1 MKQSSIVRT
10 VKHPTEFAKWKWMK
24 FRLLTL
30 AQNDPSFS
38 PSCFSFCYP
47 VISLTFCLAQAP
59 GSSCCLWKTL
69 GMPLFSPFESCVL
82 CLGQFP
88 GTPDSVSVFSL
99 SSPHSSFSHGWLKL
113 LTSSS
118 LYLTYLWLLLIFS
131 FFILL
136 LFFDLGPLYV
146 ILATLELVM

>member
-10 VKHPTEFAKWKWMK
+10 VQHSTEFAKWNWMK

-47 VISLTFCLAQAP
+47 VISLTFCLAQAH
-59 GSSCCLWKTL
+59 GSSCYLWKTL

-113 LTSSS
+113 LTPSS
-118 LYLTYLWLLLIFS
+118 LYLILILNL
-131 FFILL
+131 ILL
-136 LFFDLGPLYV
+136 PTCGYCLSFLFLFCFCFL
-146 ILATLELVM
+146 I